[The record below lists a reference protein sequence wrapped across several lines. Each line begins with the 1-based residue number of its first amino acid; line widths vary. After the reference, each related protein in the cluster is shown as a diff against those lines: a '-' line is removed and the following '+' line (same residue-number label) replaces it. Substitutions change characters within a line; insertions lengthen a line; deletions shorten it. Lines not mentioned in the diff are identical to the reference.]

1 MSAHIRSTVA
11 PSTELV
17 MGVPGAFSEKIS
29 NFTLPQQGVYTV
41 TMDMGS
47 YLVQVRGI
55 VMNGVV
61 RIGSAWVVP

>member
-29 NFTLPQQGVYTV
+29 NFTLPQFGEIAS
-41 TMDMGS
+41 G
-47 YLVQVRGI
+47 
-55 VMNGVV
+55 
-61 RIGSAWVVP
+61 W